1 MIFEWVYNISRSFAT
16 NIEIGFV
23 KLRNHSYLSTNNNIA
38 HSALFGQNRRYVEY
52 WRPAS
57 VFLQVQNIYIK
68 LLTFVYNLKQSK
80 SSTNGVNHE
89 LWIFHFA
96 IFLYDKPNTELK
108 FSFTKILI
116 LSRRSLAI
124 NLDTLWFLR
133 MAQS

>member
-1 MIFEWVYNISRSFAT
+1 MIFEWFYNISRSFAT

-23 KLRNHSYLSTNNNIA
+23 KLRNHAYLSTNNNIA

-57 VFLQVQNIYIK
+57 VFLQAQNIYIK
-68 LLTFVYNLKQSK
+68 ALTFVYNLKQSK
-80 SSTNGVNHE
+80 KALIVQKYTSFT
-89 LWIFHFA
+89 LHFA
-96 IFLYDKPNTELK
+96 KFLNNKLITELK

-116 LSRRSLAI
+116 LSRRYLAI
-124 NLDTLWFLR
+124 NLDTLGFLR